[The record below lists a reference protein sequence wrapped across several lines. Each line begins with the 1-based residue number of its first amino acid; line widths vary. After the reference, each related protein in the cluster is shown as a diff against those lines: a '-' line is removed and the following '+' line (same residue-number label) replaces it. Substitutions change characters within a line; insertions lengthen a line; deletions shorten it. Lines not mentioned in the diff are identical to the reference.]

1 MKTIFDKIIKKEIPA
16 KIIYEDALCMAF
28 HDINP
33 VAKFHALLIPKEKN
47 NLDGHFHAEEK
58 NVSILGHLM
67 WKAKEIAE

>member
-33 VAKFHALLIPKEKN
+33 VAKFHALLIPKEK
-47 NLDGHFHAEEK
+47 
-58 NVSILGHLM
+58 
-67 WKAKEIAE
+67 